1 MLKGMNSVVGG
12 ETKEHTEDVSAT
24 TVNGDK
30 ERDIV
35 LLTQKKARKI
45 RDEFTSASKILSFM
59 YLSGRKAIT
68 EDDGKWLDKAKITH
82 VVSLTQLIP
91 PQMKDRKHVRHLKV
105 RINDSENAKLE
116 LARKLPEIL
125 SFIEKARREGGK
137 VLVHCDAGMSRS
149 ASVVLAYCMR
159 FGKMTLIQATKLVR
173 KRRTMISPNP
183 AFMALLCDLE
193 RSLFGTVTLDIN
205 FYRSKRLSSDTV
217 YMVEK
222 PAKAKNY

>member
-1 MLKGMNSVVGG
+1 
-12 ETKEHTEDVSAT
+12 
-24 TVNGDK
+24 
-30 ERDIV
+30 
-35 LLTQKKARKI
+35 
-45 RDEFTSASKILSFM
+45 M

-91 PQMKDRKHVRHLKV
+91 PQMKDRKHIRHLKV

-125 SFIEKARREGGK
+125 SFIEKARREDGK

-159 FGKMTLIQATKLVR
+159 FGKMTLIQAIKLVR

-193 RSLFGTVTLDIN
+193 RSLFGMLLWILISTARSGSAVTRYTWLRNRQRRKLLNNNDAVQYLIIIYLLN
-205 FYRSKRLSSDTV
+205 PTTKLAQRSLCLLQWSYLPRTETSRRNKC
-217 YMVEK
+217 
-222 PAKAKNY
+222 